1 VAKKEEPAVD
11 LDFDLFDFAEVM
23 PDDAHNVEEDI
34 DLDKILSAFQEEED
48 NGELA
53 AEVEDKEELDD
64 ELFNGAFKPAEGE
77 HAEAPA
83 VAPAEKPAPARQ
95 TPAPAPKAQ
104 APEAQAPKAKAP
116 KKVSQAAA
124 QAAAEKVAAAAA
136 PPKAPPEPSAEPAS
150 AAAPSEAPPRRRSM
164 LWSSVLA
171 AFLAMTLLN
180 GLIAVVTLRSAHG
193 LKGEM
198 QSASAEMSEAAL
210 KLRAK
215 VDEPALEPPPPRE
228 GPRTAP
234 LMDESAAFERAEA
247 DIQEGRCAEAR
258 KRIYGV
264 LAVIDRTPELR
275 RAELEARSA
284 FLLAD
289 SYRAEALKREEP
301 R

>member
-1 VAKKEEPAVD
+1 MAKKEETAVD

-23 PDDAHNVEEDI
+23 PDDAHNVEEDL

-53 AEVEDKEELDD
+53 AQAVEKEELDD

-77 HAEAPA
+77 QAEAPA
-83 VAPAEKPAPARQ
+83 AAPAEK
-95 TPAPAPKAQ
+95 PAPAPKAQ
-104 APEAQAPKAKAP
+104 APKAQAAKAQAPKAKAP
-116 KKVSQAAA
+116 RKVSEKAA
-124 QAAAEKVAAAAA
+124 QAAAEKVAAAPAS
-136 PPKAPPEPSAEPAS
+136 PKAPPEPSAEPAS
-150 AAAPSEAPPRRRSM
+150 DAAPAEAPPRRRSM
-164 LWSSVLA
+164 LGSSVLA

-210 KLRAK
+210 KLSTQ
-215 VDEPALEPPPPRE
+215 VEEPPLEPPPARE

-234 LMDESAAFERAEA
+234 LTDDGAAFERAEA

-258 KRIYGV
+258 KRIYGL
-264 LAVIDRTPELR
+264 LAVIDRTPER
-275 RAELEARSA
+275 QRAELEARSA

-289 SYRAEALKREEP
+289 SYRAEALKAEEP